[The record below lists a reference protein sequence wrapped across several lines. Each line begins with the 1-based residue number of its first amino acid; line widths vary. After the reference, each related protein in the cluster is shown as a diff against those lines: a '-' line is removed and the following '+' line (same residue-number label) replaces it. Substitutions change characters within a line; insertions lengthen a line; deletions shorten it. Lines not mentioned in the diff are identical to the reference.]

1 MPRRHDVISQG
12 PGPGRDSAESADRES
27 LNTNT
32 QVDMRLEGFATHPIH
47 PRRRRAVP
55 QPLGETFD
63 GFGRPDRQHFDAAI
77 RKIPRMAAYAER
89 QRLRTGVCA
98 ECDALDMTADIEQR
112 RHSIGR
118 HAYRPGATWAS
129 MTAAR
134 SAPVTGPMNSFA
146 ILPSG
151 AMT

>member
-1 MPRRHDVISQG
+1 M
-12 PGPGRDSAESADRES
+12 
-27 LNTNT
+27 
-32 QVDMRLEGFATHPIH
+32 
-47 PRRRRAVP
+47 P
-55 QPLGETFD
+55 QPFGETFD
-63 GFGRPDRQHFDAAI
+63 GFGIADGQHFDAAI
-77 RKIPRMAAYAER
+77 GKILRMTAYAER

-98 ECDALDMTADIEQR
+98 ERDALDTTADEEQR

-118 HAYRPGATWAS
+118 HAYRPGAAWAS

-146 ILPSG
+146 TLPSG